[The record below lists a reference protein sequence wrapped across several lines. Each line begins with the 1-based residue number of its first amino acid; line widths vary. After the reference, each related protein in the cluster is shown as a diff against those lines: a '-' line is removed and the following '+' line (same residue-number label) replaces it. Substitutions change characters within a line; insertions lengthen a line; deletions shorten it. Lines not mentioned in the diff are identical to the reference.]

1 MVNDDP
7 STAHDIWKAKMSVTK
22 SCCCMESGDEV
33 ARKAEAFLTGPLAG
47 RCHVDWAVHVFL
59 RIYNKHLDIC
69 YVIVRPSLN
78 DPNIKSIVVAL
89 CCSSSAFDQVH
100 TVHSDG
106 FHRRSTFWYTVH
118 TRHSASQMTTEA
130 NGSQSLLHIGP
141 LSPSIVCRLY
151 TDQRLAKVTEDLMTP
166 LADLGET
173 TC

>member
-1 MVNDDP
+1 
-7 STAHDIWKAKMSVTK
+7 
-22 SCCCMESGDEV
+22 MESGDEV

-141 LSPSIVCRLY
+141 LSPSIVSRLY